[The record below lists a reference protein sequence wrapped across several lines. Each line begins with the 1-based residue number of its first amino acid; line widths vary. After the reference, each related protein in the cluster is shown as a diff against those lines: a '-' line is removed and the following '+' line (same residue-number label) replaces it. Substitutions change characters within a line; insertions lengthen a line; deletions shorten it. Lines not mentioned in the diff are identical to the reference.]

1 MYWLWFMVTPCMM
14 LKPFRLVLEC
24 TQLVN
29 VQVTIFS
36 GFYVI
41 NFSFHFLIAS
51 YGSVMCIDSVWN
63 PGTAATVQVL
73 TMGLSI
79 ISPYLTAFRVFIG

>member
-1 MYWLWFMVTPCMM
+1 M

-24 TQLVN
+24 TQLVD

-36 GFYVI
+36 GFFLFYVI

-51 YGSVMCIDSVWN
+51 YGSVMCIDSVCN
-63 PGTAATVQVL
+63 PGTAAAVQVL